1 MKLNI
6 ISPSKTIYSNEAS
19 YVIIPASEGDIGLL
33 ENHSPLI
40 CSLRPGLIFI
50 YHNEKC
56 SKKVFVNDG
65 IFEFSENNATVLS
78 ENVTDIEN
86 FKLTEL
92 ENRLKMYEQ
101 EQKQE
106 LANIERNKLMSFKN
120 QIYN

>member
-19 YVIIPASEGDIGLL
+19 YVIVPASEGDIGLL

-40 CSLRPGLIFI
+40 CSLRPGLIII

-65 IFEFSENNATVLS
+65 IFEFAENIATILS
-78 ENVTDIEN
+78 ENVSDIEN
-86 FKLTEL
+86 FKLTEM
-92 ENRLKMYEQ
+92 ENRLKKFEQ

-106 LANIERNKLMSFKN
+106 LANIERNKLISFKN
-120 QIYN
+120 QFYS

>member
-40 CSLRPGLIFI
+40 CSLRPGLIII

-65 IFEFSENNATVLS
+65 IFEFAENIATILS
-78 ENVTDIEN
+78 ENVSDIEN
-86 FKLTEL
+86 FKLTEM
-92 ENRLKMYEQ
+92 ENRLKKFEQ

-106 LANIERNKLMSFKN
+106 LANIERNKLISFKN
-120 QIYN
+120 QFYS

>member
-40 CSLRPGLIFI
+40 CSLRPGLIII

-65 IFEFSENNATVLS
+65 IFEFAENIATILS
-78 ENVTDIEN
+78 ENVSDIEN
-86 FKLTEL
+86 FKLTEM
-92 ENRLKMYEQ
+92 ENRLKKFEQ

-120 QIYN
+120 QFYS